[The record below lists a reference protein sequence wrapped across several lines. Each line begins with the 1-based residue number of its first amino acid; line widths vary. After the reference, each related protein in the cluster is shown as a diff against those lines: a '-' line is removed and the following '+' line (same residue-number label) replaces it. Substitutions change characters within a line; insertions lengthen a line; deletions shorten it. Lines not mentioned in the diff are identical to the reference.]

1 MTSFEKSILV
11 QHGASQMYSLVDDI
25 ESYPEFLPWCSN
37 SKVFNRGL
45 EHVDASLTID
55 FHGVRQEFITRN
67 NISLRPHTMEI
78 NLIKGPFKSLHAKW
92 QFQDLGEKACRV
104 DFLIEYSFANIILR
118 NLMGPVFKV
127 ITSSLVDAFVKRAK
141 VLYG

>member
-11 QHGASQMYSLVDDI
+11 QHGASQMYRLVDDI

-37 SKVFNRGL
+37 SKVFNRGS

-67 NISLRPHTMEI
+67 NIRYARKMEI
-78 NLIKGPFKSLHAKW
+78 DLIKGPFKSLHAKW
-92 QFQDLGEKACRV
+92 QFQDLEEAW
-104 DFLIEYSFANIILR
+104 
-118 NLMGPVFKV
+118 
-127 ITSSLVDAFVKRAK
+127 
-141 VLYG
+141 